1 MGSAPFPIDEAR
13 AEFERATAGGSPV
26 VVAAPT
32 GSGKST
38 RLPEWLD
45 EMGHRVLV
53 IEPRRVAC
61 RALAGWVASRRGE
74 AVGASVGY
82 RVRFGDQV
90 GEQTRIAFVTPG
102 IALNLLADGLPHH
115 SFVLV
120 DEFHERSWEMDLA
133 VALVRALRDKGREL
147 GLALCSATLDT
158 EALVERLDA
167 RLVESEG
174 RSFPVEVRH
183 ANDGPPSERELDSR
197 VANAVRSVLHEDDD
211 GDVLVFLPG
220 KSEIEAARREL
231 EVVDAELVV
240 VHAQIPPERMQEV
253 LGKHSRRRVFLATN
267 VAETSLT
274 LPGVTSVVD
283 SGLARM
289 RIHRAGRSVLALSPI
304 SRASM
309 DQRAGRAGRVAAG
322 RCVRLWG
329 RSYAPTEV
337 TRPELERIELDDL
350 VLRAG
355 QCGLQGEALETA
367 PWVTP
372 PPDFA
377 LQQARDRLHRL
388 GALDENGC
396 LTRQGQAQARVPVS
410 AFESRMLID
419 VPAHLAETIVDI
431 VALLEVGRDLLLPGA
446 AADDARRELFTD
458 LDNEVYVQLT
468 CLREGDP
475 RRHGL
480 HRSAL
485 GEARRLSKSLR
496 AALGLPTGSKRQAL
510 PPRDVLGTHLLMR
523 VPQAAFA
530 RRARADR
537 KRARE
542 RRSPSEPWGNGEIEL
557 SLRPYRIPGLLDDE
571 QPDPPRVGLVLD
583 HTWIGVGRSARGVGR
598 MLLPCHPSQ
607 LVAAGI
613 GEAIV
618 GEPKLVRGI
627 VMAPTEFRHAGAQL
641 GSEERRLL
649 GGELRLALADL
660 LLANRVRKGLG
671 DRIREALHL
680 WDLVGQSSYDV
691 ETPSAPEPFIVRRLE
706 TLGLEDSND
715 LALVDDDDLVPD
727 VEAMALAAGLSP
739 RELASLRDDFPA
751 TFSFEGAVY
760 RCEIDLARKRVVL
773 EPGNKVARGKNEPPV
788 RVLPRFRGFRV
799 EYRKASRRVKLR

>member
-1 MGSAPFPIDEAR
+1 
-13 AEFERATAGGSPV
+13 
-26 VVAAPT
+26 
-32 GSGKST
+32 
-38 RLPEWLD
+38 
-45 EMGHRVLV
+45 MGHRVLV

-61 RALAGWVASRRGE
+61 RALAGWVASRRE
-74 AVGASVGY
+74 EPVGSSVGF

-102 IALNLLADGLPHH
+102 IALNLLADGLPDHG
-115 SFVLV
+115 FVLV

-133 VALVRALRDKGREL
+133 VALVRALRANGRQI

-158 EALVERLDA
+158 QTLVERLGA
-167 RLVESEG
+167 QLVESQG
-174 RSFPVEVRH
+174 RSFPVEIRH
-183 ANDGPPSERELDSR
+183 AGDGPPTERDLDTR
-197 VANAVRSVLHEDDD
+197 VAQAVRGVLREDGE

-231 EVVDAELVV
+231 EGVDAELVV

-253 LGKHSRRRVFLATN
+253 LGKHARRRVFLATN

-289 RIHRAGRSVLALSPI
+289 RIHRAGRSVLALNPI
-304 SRASM
+304 SQASM

-329 RSYAPTEV
+329 RTYAPSEV

-355 QCGLQGEALETA
+355 QCGLQGEALDGA

-377 LQQARDRLHRL
+377 LEQARDRLRRL
-388 GALDENGC
+388 GALDDEGR
-396 LTRQGQAQARVPVS
+396 LTAQGEAQARVPVS

-419 VPAHLAETIVDI
+419 VPAHLATTIVDV

-446 AADDARRELFTD
+446 GADDARRELLGE

-468 CLREGDP
+468 CLREGDA

-485 GEARRLSKSLR
+485 AEARRLSKSLR
-496 AALGLPTGSKRQAL
+496 GALGLPAGSKNESL

-537 KRARE
+537 KKARE

-557 SLRPYRIPGLLDDE
+557 SLRPYRIPGLMDDE
-571 QPDPPRVGLVLD
+571 QPEPPRVGLVLD

-598 MLLPCHPSQ
+598 MLLPCHPAQ

-613 GEAIV
+613 GDSIV

-641 GSEERRLL
+641 GAEERRLL
-649 GGELRLALADL
+649 GGELREALAKL

-671 DRIREALHL
+671 DRIRDALHL
-680 WDLVGQSSYDV
+680 RDLVQQSTGSADS
-691 ETPSAPEPFIVRRLE
+691 PSAPETYVVERLE
-706 TLGLEDSND
+706 ALGLEDSND

-727 VEAMALAAGLSP
+727 VDAMALGAGLSP
-739 RELASLRDDFPA
+739 RELGSLRDDFPA
-751 TFSFEGAVY
+751 TFAFEGAVY
-760 RCEIDLARKRVVL
+760 RCETDLARKRVVL
-773 EPGNKVARGKNEPPV
+773 EPANKVARGKNEPPV